1 MREIRPDG
9 DIRGGMLLGIASD
22 CAVPRNQRHAPEPL
36 APGDDRHAGREV
48 GHHAE
53 RLLQLHEFLDGHLVA
68 EVRKV
73 QSELHRSVSSR
84 RPWIS
89 QGCVLRLAHHYV
101 AHISTHDQ
109 LALDRCTSPPG
120 TSTVDPWHPGWQ
132 PPPSMR
138 ARCGGADDRHALE
151 PDRGP
156 HRQVSAARVPE
167 LAGSSRRA
175 PVPRPRRPVGL
186 VGGRPGPVLELHH
199 RLLRGRV
206 LDAVDDG
213 AHRRSDAARPLVQ
226 RRPAELGPARTAPR
240 DRRRHGAGVRPGGRR
255 TGARDHPRGPSPIGG
270 GGGGLAAPGRRAPG

>member
-1 MREIRPDG
+1 MLVAHH
-9 DIRGGMLLGIASD
+9 GGGGGVVAEGQL
-22 CAVPRNQRHAPEPL
+22 AVL
-36 APGDDRHAGREV
+36 AGPPP
-48 GHHAE
+48 E
-53 RLLQLHEFLDGHLVA
+53 RLL
-68 EVRKV
+68 RP
-73 QSELHRSVSSR
+73 SSR
-84 RPWIS
+84 KFGKYRASFIDRPPQTTLDIA
-89 QGCVLRLAHHYV
+89 GLRSPFAHHYV

-109 LALDRCTSPPG
+109 LALDRCASPPG

-132 PPPSMR
+132 PPRSMR

-186 VGGRPGPVLELHH
+186 VGGRPGPVLELHR

-226 RRPAELGPARTAPR
+226 RRPVELGPARTAPG
-240 DRRRHGAGVRPGGRR
+240 DRRRHGAGVRPGGWR
-255 TGARDHPRGPSPIGG
+255 TGARDHPRGPSPIRGG
-270 GGGGLAAPGRRAPG
+270 SGGLAAPDRRAPG